1 MKRIIPLLLLLSAC
15 TSLPKDSDADPFDA
29 KDPIKPFN
37 QAVFSF
43 NLGADQ
49 YVMKPVAETYHYL
62 PDPIRQGFGNFLS
75 NLKEPGNM
83 VNGILQL
90 DSGIAITSFW
100 RFILNSTVGIG
111 GLNDVATEAGLKSR
125 DTDFGKT
132 LGSFGAGEG
141 AYLVLPLAGPSTVR
155 DTTGLVVDWFLDPVG
170 WFLTTPEGIAQM
182 VAEGIT
188 TRDAE
193 TPIINQFYYES
204 LEPYS
209 ATRAAYLQHN
219 AFQ

>member
-1 MKRIIPLLLLLSAC
+1 MKRMIPLLLLLSAC
-15 TSLPKDSDADPFDA
+15 TSLPKDSDGDPFDA

-62 PDPIRQGFGNFLS
+62 PGPIRQGFGNFLS

-90 DSGIAITSFW
+90 DSGIAITAFW
-100 RFILNSTVGIG
+100 RFILNSTVGIA
-111 GLNDVATEAGLKSR
+111 GLNDVAAEAGLKSK

-193 TPIINQFYYES
+193 TAVINQFYYES